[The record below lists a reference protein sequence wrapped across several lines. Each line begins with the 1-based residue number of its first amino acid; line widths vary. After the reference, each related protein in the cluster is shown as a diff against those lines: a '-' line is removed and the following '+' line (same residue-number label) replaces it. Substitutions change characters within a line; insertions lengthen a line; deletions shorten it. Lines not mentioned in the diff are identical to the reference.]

1 MSRSSLSPPAL
12 PALTIS
18 EAAERLHL
26 STATAYRLARAGK
39 LPGAG
44 RVGNSWRVDVA
55 RLDAA
60 LFDHSD
66 PKAG

>member
-1 MSRSSLSPPAL
+1 MSRSALSPPAL

-44 RVGNSWRVDVA
+44 RVGNSWRVDPR

-60 LFDHSD
+60 LFNPPDL
-66 PKAG
+66 KEG